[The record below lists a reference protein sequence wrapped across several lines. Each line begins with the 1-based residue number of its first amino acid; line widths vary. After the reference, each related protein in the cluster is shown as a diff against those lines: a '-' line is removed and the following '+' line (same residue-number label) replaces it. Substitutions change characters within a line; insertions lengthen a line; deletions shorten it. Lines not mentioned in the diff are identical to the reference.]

1 MVLNGLERYL
11 ICSIFLWVGLGYHGV
26 LSSAWALEETTE
38 ADVLLQGGTIIDGT
52 GKPGYTGDVAIKGD
66 KIVGVGKFAVGK
78 VAVTVDCQGLVIA
91 PGFIDL
97 HNHSDRQVVDPQK
110 SGLVNYL
117 TQGCT
122 TIVTGNC
129 GAGPI
134 HVAEYHKKLTEAGV
148 GTNIAH
154 LLPQGSLRSSV
165 MGTALREP
173 SDEEMQEMKRL
184 TKKAMQEGA
193 WGMSTGLIYV
203 PGTYAKTEELI
214 EIAKVV
220 SQSNGIYAS
229 HIRNEAT
236 DLLAAVD
243 EALRIGKEAEL
254 PVHISHF
261 KSSGRDAWGL
271 VRRAVT
277 QIEAARER
285 GQVVTAD
292 QYPYIASSTSLDA
305 TIIPSWA
312 LAGGRKALI
321 KRLNDP
327 EQGERIR
334 EAMTENLK
342 KRNGGESIQIA
353 RYEPHQ
359 EWVGK
364 RLSEI
369 AKLQGKSPTEIGV
382 EIAKNGGAAIVNF
395 SMDEA
400 DVRHVMQVPW
410 VATASDGRA
419 YLPGA
424 DKPHPRN
431 YGTFPRKLG
440 YYAMAEGVLSLE
452 KAVRSA
458 TALPAQIL
466 GLTDRGTL
474 KTGLAADIVVFDPQQ
489 IRDAATFE
497 NPHQYSRGI
506 RYVYVN
512 GQPAVYLGSPTGARP
527 GKALIHSSEKSKN

>member
-1 MVLNGLERYL
+1 
-11 ICSIFLWVGLGYHGV
+11 
-26 LSSAWALEETTE
+26 
-38 ADVLLQGGTIIDGT
+38 
-52 GKPGYTGDVAIKGD
+52 
-66 KIVGVGKFAVGK
+66 
-78 VAVTVDCQGLVIA
+78 
-91 PGFIDL
+91 
-97 HNHSDRQVVDPQK
+97 
-110 SGLVNYL
+110 
-117 TQGCT
+117 
-122 TIVTGNC
+122 
-129 GAGPI
+129 
-134 HVAEYHKKLTEAGV
+134 
-148 GTNIAH
+148 
-154 LLPQGSLRSSV
+154 

-184 TKKAMQEGA
+184 TEKAMQEGA

>member
-1 MVLNGLERYL
+1 MLFDGIKRRVVLLLWFGLT
-11 ICSIFLWVGLGYHGV
+11 LWGALP
-26 LSSAWALEETTE
+26 SPSAFADSVD
-38 ADVLLQGGTIIDGT
+38 ADVLLQGGTIVDGT
-52 GKPGYTGDVAIKGD
+52 GEPGFPGDVAIQGD
-66 KIVGVGKFAVGK
+66 RIVAVGKFEPGK
-78 VAVTVDCQGLVIA
+78 VALMVDCRGLVIA

-129 GAGPI
+129 GAGPVN
-134 HVAEYHKKLTEAGV
+134 VAAYREKLTEAGV
-148 GTNIAH
+148 GTNVAH

-173 SDEEMQEMKRL
+173 SAEEMQEMKRL
-184 TKKAMQEGA
+184 ADKAMQEGA

-203 PGTYAKTEELI
+203 PGTYAKTEELV

-229 HIRNEAT
+229 HIRNENT
-236 DLLAAVD
+236 NLLAAVD

-271 VRRAVT
+271 VRRAVK
-277 QIEAARER
+277 QIETARER

-305 TIIPSWA
+305 TIIPTWA
-312 LAGGRKALI
+312 RAGGRSALI
-321 KRLNDP
+321 KRLDDR

-334 EAMTENLK
+334 RAMTETLK
-342 KRNGGESIQIA
+342 KKEGGGSIQIA
-353 RYEPHQ
+353 RYAPHQ
-359 EWVGK
+359 NWVGK

-369 AKLQGKSPTEIGV
+369 ARQEGKSPTEIGV

-400 DVRHVMQVPW
+400 DVRHVMRVPW

-440 YYAMAEGVLSLE
+440 YYAIKEKVLSQE
-452 KAVRSA
+452 AAVRSA
-458 TALPAQIL
+458 TSLPAKIL

-474 KTGLAADIVVFDPQQ
+474 KTGWVADVIVFDPEK

-497 NPHQYSRGI
+497 EPHQYSRGI

-512 GQPAVYLGSPTGARP
+512 GQPAIFRGSPTGARP
-527 GKALIHSSEKSKN
+527 GKALVHSSKRK